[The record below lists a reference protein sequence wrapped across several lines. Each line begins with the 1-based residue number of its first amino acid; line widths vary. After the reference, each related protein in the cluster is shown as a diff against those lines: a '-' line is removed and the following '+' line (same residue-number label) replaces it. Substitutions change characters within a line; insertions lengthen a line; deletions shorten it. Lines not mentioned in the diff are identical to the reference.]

1 MDILVG
7 IISGLIIVAL
17 GYFGYKKN
25 LNNKLKDLKH
35 DESLVKKALDDLDKG
50 LQKIKENQKGK
61 TPNEV
66 EDHWNNN

>member
-7 IISGLIIVAL
+7 IISGLVIAVL

-25 LNNKLKDLKH
+25 LNNKLKVLKD
-35 DESLVKKALDDLDKG
+35 DENLVKKALVDLDKG
-50 LQKIKENQKGK
+50 LKKIKENQKGK
-61 TPNEV
+61 TSNEV